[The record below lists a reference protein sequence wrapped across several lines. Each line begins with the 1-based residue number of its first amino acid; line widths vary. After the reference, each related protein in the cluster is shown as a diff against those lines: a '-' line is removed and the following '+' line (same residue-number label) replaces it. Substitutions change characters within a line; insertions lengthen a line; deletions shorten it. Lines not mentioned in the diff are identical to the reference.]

1 MSNDKST
8 VCTGS
13 TCVTI
18 FGQAAQVVTI
28 VTVVAVV
35 AVAVSLIAKMID

>member
-1 MSNDKST
+1 MSNDKAT

-18 FGQAAQVVTI
+18 FGQAAQFVTF
-28 VTVVAVV
+28 VTVVAIV
-35 AVAVSLIAKMID
+35 AVAVSLISKMID